1 MFTPATTVVYEATS
15 NSGIKVQGQKAAVMN
30 TGLFKNK
37 DFSFSKLGI
46 GGLDRQLR
54 IFLDGRF
61 LCEFSR
67 KVLWSDSGSNTSRVC
82 CFTVRLVRVRL

>member
-37 DFSFSKLGI
+37 DFSFSKLWNRWLG
-46 GGLDRQLR
+46 
-54 IFLDGRF
+54 
-61 LCEFSR
+61 
-67 KVLWSDSGSNTSRVC
+67 
-82 CFTVRLVRVRL
+82 